1 VLSNIPTLLCSG
13 GQRTTVVRTSSS
25 LPPQLTRHTVE
36 TCTAFDL
43 SLHPNL
49 KELVIRDLSLRRFD
63 FDRNRILLRLT
74 GLAATAFEL
83 MAFNQSFNWAVVDA
97 FLCLERFL
105 QCVFH
110 YQHTGHHCDIHAFLR
125 ETLPLLEAAG
135 LDAHLPRH
143 GCSL

>member
-1 VLSNIPTLLCSG
+1 
-13 GQRTTVVRTSSS
+13 VVRTSSS
-25 LPPQLTRHTVE
+25 LPPKLTRHTVDA
-36 TCTAFDL
+36 CTAFDL

-63 FDRNRILLRLT
+63 FDRNRILLWLT
-74 GLAATAFEL
+74 GLAATGFERLFLAGINL
-83 MAFNQSFNWAVVDA
+83 MAFNQSFNWAVVYA
-97 FLCLERFL
+97 FLCSERFL

-125 ETLPLLEAAG
+125 EALPLLEAAG